1 MFARISI
8 LAAVASM
15 ASATKLSA
23 ESAAEARVDAS
34 MAAALDTD
42 AAMAAALSAECTHY
56 YTLAECSWDFA
67 PKMNFLVFGECWD
80 GC

>member
-23 ESAAEARVDAS
+23 ESAAEAQVDAS

-42 AAMAAALSAECTHY
+42 AAMAAALSAECIHY
-56 YTLAECSWDFA
+56 DTEEDCDWDIA
-67 PKMNFLVFGECWD
+67 PRMNFLVFGYCWK